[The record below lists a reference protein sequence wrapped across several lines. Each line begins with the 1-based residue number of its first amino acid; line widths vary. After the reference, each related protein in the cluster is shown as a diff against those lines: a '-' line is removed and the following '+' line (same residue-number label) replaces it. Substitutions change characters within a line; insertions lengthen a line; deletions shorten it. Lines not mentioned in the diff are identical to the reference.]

1 MDLLKIKI
9 TDKEAK
15 EKALEFLNKHEIVYF
30 TKKKS
35 IYVRPDEEADILSYL
50 DAETID
56 YDSKFKEDVDVS
68 NPAFSVWNAKKEKFK
83 KDLPEQTD
91 KTESSST
98 EKKNIDINTFEETV
112 LQKIDDEYALTEDEI
127 KELLFDGYVVE
138 EIEGD
143 SGRWEKSMT
152 SIVQIK
158 DRYFSI
164 NWQKGLTEMQ
174 EDSFPEL
181 SPEEVESYEETVV
194 VKKWRPI
201 EKTKEETVE
210 ETEEELEL

>member
-9 TDKEAK
+9 TDKTEK
-15 EKALEFLNKHEIVYF
+15 EKALEFLNRHEIVYF

-56 YDSKFKEDVDVS
+56 YDSKFKENVDVS
-68 NPAFSVWNAKKEKFK
+68 NPSFSVWNATKEKLQK
-83 KDLPEQTD
+83 ALPEQTE
-91 KTESSST
+91 KAESPST
-98 EKKNIDINTFEETV
+98 EKKCLNIDTFEGTI
-112 LQKIDDEYALTEDEI
+112 LQKIDDEYALSEEEI

-181 SPEEVESYEETVV
+181 SPEEVTPYEEQIV
-194 VKKWRPI
+194 VKKWKPI
-201 EKTKEETVE
+201 ERRKENTSNSFDYEN
-210 ETEEELEL
+210 